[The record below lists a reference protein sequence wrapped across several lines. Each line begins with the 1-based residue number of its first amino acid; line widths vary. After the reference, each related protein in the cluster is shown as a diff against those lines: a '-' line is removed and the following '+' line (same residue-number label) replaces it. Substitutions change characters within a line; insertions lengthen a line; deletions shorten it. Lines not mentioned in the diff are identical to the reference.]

1 MSIAFFAS
9 LPVGLLI
16 PKSIKNPERPAHS
29 LSCDEC
35 EPAFGVLT
43 PPHSKSIVKLRWLM
57 PRGGTRAVIRHESS

>member
-9 LPVGLLI
+9 LPAGVLI
-16 PKSIKNPERPAHS
+16 PKSLKNAKTLAHS
-29 LSCDEC
+29 LSRDER
-35 EPAFGVLT
+35 EPTSGVLT